1 MARII
6 AKTKL
11 DARSIDI
18 LNVIRNNASY
28 AYQKDVPNIE
38 KEQDIPKVGE
48 ILFGNPT
55 HSNEFI
61 NALINRIALVR
72 MQSATFNNP
81 YRHLKKGY
89 LEFGET
95 VEDIFV
101 GIIKAVKYDA
111 EKGAS
116 REFKRTLPNVQSAF
130 HVTNWKVMYP
140 ITIEKQTLRRAFT
153 SADGVTNLITS
164 IINQVYQSAEYDE
177 YLLFKY
183 LLIKA
188 ISHGKVYPQ
197 PIDTTDMDS
206 VAVAFRGKS
215 NLLPIDMTG
224 RFNETHVQNNTP
236 IYKQCIFMDA
246 DFNAKFDVKVLA
258 SAFNMDKATFI
269 GKLHLIDDFASFDN
283 ERFEAIREESTG
295 LEEVT
300 ADELALM
307 KNVKG
312 VLVDEEW
319 FQVYDNLFEFDETPV
334 GSGLYW
340 NYWLHVWK
348 TVSYSPFAN
357 AIVFVDKGATIA
369 NPTTITVEI
378 TGKDISEVGTIFTLN
393 VKDNTATLA
402 PNSLNFV
409 QTEALTTEG
418 IAVQK
423 YGAVVI
429 PSTKSASEIRLV
441 ADLDGTTYTGAT
453 TITADSAVGATV
465 ELNTGDTGE
474 TGDTGDT
481 GDTGNTRKLNKR

>member
-1 MARII
+1 MPRII

-28 AYQKDVPNIE
+28 AYQKDVPAITQDE
-38 KEQDIPKVGE
+38 DIPKVGG

-55 HSNEFI
+55 HANEFI
-61 NALINRIALVR
+61 NALVNRIALVR
-72 MQSATFNNP
+72 VQSATFNNP
-81 YRHLKKGY
+81 YKHLKKGY

-111 EKGAS
+111 EKAPS
-116 REFKRTLPNVQSAF
+116 REFKRTLPNVQSVF
-130 HVTNWKVMYP
+130 HLTNWRVMYP
-140 ITIEKQTLRRAFT
+140 ITIEKQALRRAFT
-153 SADGVTNLITS
+153 SADGVTNLIST
-164 IINQVYQSAEYDE
+164 IINQVYTAAEYDE

-188 ISHGKVYPQ
+188 ISHGKVFPQ
-197 PIDTTDMDS
+197 SIDTSNMNS

-224 RFNETHVQNNTP
+224 RFNESHVQNNTA
-236 IYKQCIFMDA
+236 IDNQCIFMDA
-246 DFNAKFDVKVLA
+246 DFNAKFDVEVLA
-258 SAFNMDKATFI
+258 SAFNMNKAEFI
-269 GKLHLIDDFASFDN
+269 GKLHLIDDFSSFDN

-300 ADELALM
+300 AEELTLM

-312 VLVDEEW
+312 VLLDEEW
-319 FQVYDNLFEFDETPV
+319 FQVYDNLFEFNETPV

-340 NYWLHVWK
+340 NYWLHCWK

-357 AIVFVDKGATIA
+357 AIAFVDSGATIA
-369 NPTTITVEI
+369 KPSKITVEI

-393 VKDNTATLA
+393 VQDDTATLA
-402 PNSLNFV
+402 PNTLNFV
-409 QTEALTTEG
+409 QSEALTTEG

-423 YGAVVI
+423 YGAVII
-429 PSTKSASEIRLV
+429 PSTKTASEITLV
-441 ADLDGTTYTGAT
+441 ADLDGTAYTGAT
-453 TITADSAVGATV
+453 TITGASV
-465 ELNTGDTGE
+465 VGDTVV
-474 TGDTGDT
+474 
-481 GDTGNTRKLNKR
+481 LNKG

>member
-6 AKTKL
+6 AKSKL

-28 AYQKDVPNIE
+28 AYQKDIPIIE

-48 ILFGNPT
+48 ILYGNPT

-81 YRHLKKGY
+81 YKHLKKGF

-95 VEDIFV
+95 VENIFV
-101 GIIKAVKYDA
+101 GIIRAVKYDP

-116 REFKRTLPNVQSAF
+116 REFKRTLPNVQSVF
-130 HVTNWKVMYP
+130 HITNWKVMYP
-140 ITIEKQTLRRAFT
+140 ITIEKQTLKRAFT

-164 IINQVYQSAEYDE
+164 IIEQVYQSAEYDE

-197 PIDTTDMDS
+197 PIDTTDMNS

-215 NLLPIDMTG
+215 NLLSIDMTG

-236 IYKQCIFMDA
+236 IDKQCIFMDA
-246 DFNAKFDVKVLA
+246 DFNAKFDVEVLA
-258 SAFNMDKATFI
+258 SAFNMNKADFI
-269 GKLHLIDDFASFDN
+269 GKLHLIDDFTTFDN
-283 ERFEAIREESTG
+283 ERFEAIRKESTG

-300 ADELALM
+300 TDELALM

-312 VLVDEEW
+312 VLLDEEW
-319 FQVYDNLFEFDETPV
+319 FQVYDNLFEFDETCV

-348 TVSYSPFAN
+348 TISYSPFAN
-357 AIVFVDKGATIA
+357 AIVFVDNGATIDK
-369 NPTTITVEI
+369 PKTITVEI
-378 TGKDISEVGTIFTLN
+378 TGKDKSEVGTIFTLN
-393 VKDNTATLA
+393 VKGNTATLA
-402 PNSLNFV
+402 PNSVNFV
-409 QTEALTTEG
+409 QTEDLIKDG

-423 YGAVVI
+423 YGAIVI
-429 PSTKSASEIRLV
+429 PSTKSATPITIEV
-441 ADLDGTTYTGAT
+441 GLDGTTYKGT
-453 TITADSAVGATV
+453 TSITSASAVGDTV
-465 ELNTGDTGE
+465 I
-474 TGDTGDT
+474 
-481 GDTGNTRKLNKR
+481 LNKG

>member
-1 MARII
+1 MPRII

-28 AYQKDVPNIE
+28 AYQKDVPEIT

-55 HSNEFI
+55 HANEFI
-61 NALINRIALVR
+61 NALVNRIALVR
-72 MQSATFNNP
+72 VQSATFNNP
-81 YRHLKKGY
+81 YKHLKKGY
-89 LEFGET
+89 LEFGES

-101 GIIKAVKYDA
+101 GIVKAVKYDA
-111 EKGAS
+111 EKAPS
-116 REFKRTLPNVQSAF
+116 REFKRTLPNIQSVF
-130 HVTNWKVMYP
+130 HLTNWRVMYP
-140 ITIEKQTLRRAFT
+140 ITIEKQALRRAFT
-153 SADGVTNLITS
+153 SVDGVTNIIST
-164 IINQVYQSAEYDE
+164 IINQVYTSAEYDE

-197 PIDTTDMDS
+197 SIDTADINS

-215 NLLPIDMTG
+215 NLLSIDMTG
-224 RFNETHVQNNTP
+224 RFNESHVQNNTA
-236 IYKQCIFMDA
+236 IDNQCIFMDA
-246 DFNAKFDVKVLA
+246 DFNAKFDVEVLA
-258 SAFNMDKATFI
+258 SAFNMNKAEFI
-269 GKLHLIDDFASFDN
+269 GKLHLIDDFSSFDN

-300 ADELALM
+300 PEELALM

-312 VLVDEEW
+312 VLLDEEW
-319 FQVYDNLFEFDETPV
+319 FQVYDNLFEFNETPV

-340 NYWLHVWK
+340 NYWLHCWK

-357 AIVFVDKGATIA
+357 AIVFVDSGATIA
-369 NPTTITVEI
+369 KPSSITVEI
-378 TGKDISEVGTIFTLN
+378 TGKDVSEVGTIFTLN
-393 VKDNTATLA
+393 VQDNTATLA
-402 PNSLNFV
+402 PNSVNFV

-423 YGAVVI
+423 YGAIVI
-429 PSTKSASEIRLV
+429 PSTKSTSEITLV
-441 ADLDGTTYTGAT
+441 ADLEGTTYTGAT
-453 TITADSAVGATV
+453 PITGASAVGDTV
-465 ELNTGDTGE
+465 V
-474 TGDTGDT
+474 
-481 GDTGNTRKLNKR
+481 LNKG

>member
-1 MARII
+1 MSRII

-28 AYQKDVPNIE
+28 AYQKDVPKID
-38 KEQDIPKVGE
+38 KEEDIPKVGE

-61 NALINRIALVR
+61 NALVNRIALVR

-81 YRHLKKGY
+81 YKHLKKGY

-116 REFKRTLPNVQSAF
+116 REFKRTLPNVQSVF
-130 HVTNWKVMYP
+130 HLTNWRVMYP
-140 ITIEKQTLRRAFT
+140 ITIEKQALRRAFT

-164 IINQVYQSAEYDE
+164 IIDQVYQSAEYDE

-183 LLIKA
+183 LIIKA
-188 ISHGKVYPQ
+188 ISHGKVYLQ
-197 PIDTTDMDS
+197 TIDTTNMNN
-206 VAVAFRGKS
+206 VAVAFRAKS

-224 RFNETHVQNNTP
+224 RFNESHVQNNTP
-236 IYKQCIFMDA
+236 IDKQCIFMDA
-246 DFNAKFDVKVLA
+246 DFNAKFDVEVLA
-258 SAFNMDKATFI
+258 SAFNMNKADFI
-269 GKLHLIDDFASFDN
+269 GKLHLIDDFSSFDN
-283 ERFEAIREESTG
+283 ERFDAIREESTG

-307 KNVKG
+307 RDVKG
-312 VLVDEEW
+312 VLLDEDW
-319 FQVYDNLFEFDETPV
+319 FQVYDNLFEFDETRV

-340 NYWLHVWK
+340 NYWLHCWK
-348 TVSYSPFAN
+348 TISYSPFAN
-357 AIVFVDKGATIA
+357 AIAFVSTAIINLPDSI
-369 NPTTITVEI
+369 NVEI
-378 TGKDISEVGTIFTLN
+378 TGKDISEAGTIFTLN
-393 VKDNTATLA
+393 VQGTTDTLK
-402 PNSLNFV
+402 PNSVNFV
-409 QTEALTTEG
+409 QTDALTTDG

-423 YGAVVI
+423 YGAIVI
-429 PSTKSASEIRLV
+429 PSSKSASEITLV

-453 TITADSAVGATV
+453 QITAANVV
-465 ELNTGDTGE
+465 GDTVV
-474 TGDTGDT
+474 
-481 GDTGNTRKLNKR
+481 LNKG

>member
-1 MARII
+1 MARLI

-28 AYQKDVPNIE
+28 AYQKDIPKIE

-48 ILFGNPT
+48 ILYGNPT

-81 YRHLKKGY
+81 YKHLKKGY

-101 GIIKAVKYDA
+101 GIIQAVKYDP

-116 REFKRTLPNVQSAF
+116 REFKRTLPNVQSVF
-130 HVTNWKVMYP
+130 HMTNWKVMYP
-140 ITIEKQTLRRAFT
+140 ITIEKQALKRAFT

-164 IINQVYQSAEYDE
+164 IIDQVYQSAEYDE

-197 PIDTTDMDS
+197 RINTTDMNS

-224 RFNETHVQNNTP
+224 RFNEAHVQNNTP
-236 IYKQCIFMDA
+236 VDKQCIFMDA
-246 DFNAKFDVKVLA
+246 DFNAKFDVEVLA
-258 SAFNMDKATFI
+258 SAFNMNKADFI
-269 GKLHLIDDFASFDN
+269 GKLHLIDDFSSFDN
-283 ERFEAIREESTG
+283 ERFEAIRKESTG

-300 ADELALM
+300 TEELNLM
-307 KNVKG
+307 NNVKG
-312 VLVDEEW
+312 VLLDEEW
-319 FQVYDNLFEFDETPV
+319 FQVYDNLFEFDETRV

-348 TVSYSPFAN
+348 TISYSPFAN
-357 AIVFVDKGATIA
+357 AIVFVDGEDTIEKPA
-369 NPTTITVEI
+369 SITVKI
-378 TGKDISEVGTIFTLN
+378 TGKDTSEVGTIFTLN
-393 VKDNTATLA
+393 VVSDTATLG
-402 PNSLNFV
+402 PNSVNFV
-409 QTEALTTEG
+409 QTEPLTTAG
-418 IAVQK
+418 IAVHK
-423 YGAVVI
+423 YGAIVI
-429 PSTKSASEIRLV
+429 PSTKSETDITLV
-441 ADLDGTTYTGAT
+441 ADLDGTTYTGKTAITDAT
-453 TITADSAVGATV
+453 PVGATV
-465 ELNTGDTGE
+465 VLDKG
-474 TGDTGDT
+474 
-481 GDTGNTRKLNKR
+481 

>member
-6 AKTKL
+6 NKTKL

-28 AYQKDVPNIE
+28 AYQKDVPKID

-55 HSNEFI
+55 HANEFI
-61 NALINRIALVR
+61 NALVNRIALVR
-72 MQSATFNNP
+72 VQSATFNNP
-81 YRHLKKGY
+81 YKHLKKGF
-89 LEFGET
+89 LEFGES

-101 GIIKAVKYDA
+101 GIINAVKYDA
-111 EKGAS
+111 EKGVS
-116 REFKRTLPNVQSAF
+116 REFKRTLPNVQSVF
-130 HVTNWKVMYP
+130 HMTNWRVMYP
-140 ITIEKQTLRRAFT
+140 ITIEKQTLKRAFT
-153 SADGVTNLITS
+153 SAEGVTNLITS
-164 IINQVYQSAEYDE
+164 IIDQVYQSAEYDE

-197 PIDTTDMDS
+197 PIDTTDMNS

-224 RFNETHVQNNTP
+224 RFNESHVQNNTP
-236 IYKQCIFMDA
+236 IDRQCIFMDA
-246 DFNAKFDVKVLA
+246 DFNAKFDVEVLA
-258 SAFNMDKATFI
+258 GAFNMNKADFI
-269 GKLHLIDDFASFDN
+269 GRLHLIDDFSSFDN

-300 ADELALM
+300 AEELALM
-307 KNVKG
+307 KDVKA

-319 FQVYDNLFEFDETPV
+319 FQVYDNLLEFDETHV

-348 TVSYSPFAN
+348 TISYSPFAN
-357 AIVFVDKGATIA
+357 AIVFVGSGADISK
-369 NPTTITVEI
+369 PETITVKI
-378 TGKDISEVGTIFTLN
+378 TGKDTSAVGTIFTLD
-393 VKDNTATLA
+393 VEDATATLA
-402 PNSLNFV
+402 PNSVNFV
-409 QTEALTTEG
+409 QTEALTTDG

-423 YGAVVI
+423 YGAIVI
-429 PSTKSASEIRLV
+429 PSTKSASKITVV
-441 ADLDGTTYTGAT
+441 ADLDGTTYTAAES
-453 TITADSAVGATV
+453 ITSASAVGDRVT
-465 ELNTGDTGE
+465 
-474 TGDTGDT
+474 
-481 GDTGNTRKLNKR
+481 LNKG

>member
-6 AKTKL
+6 AKSKL

-28 AYQKDVPNIE
+28 AYQKDVPKIE

-81 YRHLKKGY
+81 YKHLKKGY

-101 GIIKAVKYDA
+101 GIINAVKYDA

-116 REFKRTLPNVQSAF
+116 REFKRTLPNVQSVF
-130 HVTNWKVMYP
+130 HLTNWRVMYP
-140 ITIEKQTLRRAFT
+140 ITIEKQALKRAFT

-164 IINQVYQSAEYDE
+164 IIDQVYQSAEYDE

-197 PIDTTDMDS
+197 SIDTTDMDS

-224 RFNETHVQNNTP
+224 RFNEAHVQNNTP
-236 IYKQCIFMDA
+236 IDKQCIFMDA

-258 SAFNMDKATFI
+258 SAFNMDKATFM

-300 ADELALM
+300 ADELKLM

-319 FQVYDNLFEFDETPV
+319 FQVYDNLFEFDETRV

-348 TVSYSPFAN
+348 TISYSPFAN
-357 AIVFVDKGATIA
+357 AIVFVDSLTIDK
-369 NPTTITVEI
+369 PEKITVDI
-378 TGKDISEVGTIFTLN
+378 TGKDVSEVGTIFTLS
-393 VKDNTATLA
+393 VKDDTTSLE
-402 PNSLNFV
+402 PNSVNFV
-409 QTEALTTEG
+409 QTETLTTQG

-423 YGAVVI
+423 YGAIVI
-429 PSTKSASEIRLV
+429 PSTLSETTINLV
-441 ADLDGTTYTGAT
+441 ADLDGTTYTAAT
-453 TITADSAVGATV
+453 AITAASAVGDTV
-465 ELNTGDTGE
+465 ELNKG
-474 TGDTGDT
+474 
-481 GDTGNTRKLNKR
+481 

>member
-28 AYQKDVPNIE
+28 AYQKDVPVIT

-61 NALINRIALVR
+61 NALVNRIALVR
-72 MQSATFNNP
+72 IQSATFNNP
-81 YRHLKKGY
+81 YKHLKKGY

-101 GIIKAVKYDA
+101 GIIKAVKYDP
-111 EKGAS
+111 EKGSS
-116 REFKRTLPNVQSAF
+116 REFKRTLPNVQSVF
-130 HVTNWKVMYP
+130 HATNWRVMYP
-140 ITIEKQTLRRAFT
+140 ITIEKQALKRAFT

-164 IINQVYQSAEYDE
+164 IIDQVYQSAEYDE

-197 PIDTTDMDS
+197 SININDMDS

-236 IYKQCIFMDA
+236 IDKQCIFMDA

-258 SAFNMDKATFI
+258 SAFNMDKATFM

-300 ADELALM
+300 ADELNLM
-307 KNVKG
+307 KSVKG

-319 FQVYDNLFEFDETPV
+319 FQVYDNLFEFDETRV

-348 TVSYSPFAN
+348 TISYSPFAN
-357 AIVFVDKGATIA
+357 AIVFVDSNTISPPA
-369 NPTTITVEI
+369 KITVKI
-378 TGKDISEVGTIFTLN
+378 TGKDVSEVGTIFTLN
-393 VKDNTATLA
+393 VQNDTATLA
-402 PNSLNFV
+402 PNSVNFV
-409 QTEALTTEG
+409 QTEALTKAG
-418 IAVQK
+418 IAVHK
-423 YGAVVI
+423 YGAIII
-429 PSTKSASEIRLV
+429 PSTNSIGEITLV
-441 ADLDGTTYTGAT
+441 ADLDGKTYTGT
-453 TITADSAVGATV
+453 TAITANV
-465 ELNTGDTGE
+465 GDTVDLDSVS
-474 TGDTGDT
+474 GDTSEV
-481 GDTGNTRKLNKR
+481 NKR

>member
-1 MARII
+1 MPRII

-28 AYQKDVPNIE
+28 AYQKDVPEIT

-55 HSNEFI
+55 HVNEFI
-61 NALINRIALVR
+61 NALVNRIALVR
-72 MQSATFNNP
+72 VQSATFNNP
-81 YRHLKKGY
+81 YKHLKKGY

-111 EKGAS
+111 EKAPS
-116 REFKRTLPNVQSAF
+116 REFKRTLPNVQSVF
-130 HVTNWKVMYP
+130 HLTNWRVMYP
-140 ITIEKQTLRRAFT
+140 ITIEKQALRRAFT
-153 SADGVTNLITS
+153 SADGVTNLIST
-164 IINQVYQSAEYDE
+164 IINQVYTSAEYDE

-197 PIDTTDMDS
+197 PIDTTNMSS

-224 RFNETHVQNNTP
+224 RFNESHVQNNTA
-236 IYKQCIFMDA
+236 IDNQCIFMDA
-246 DFNAKFDVKVLA
+246 DFNAKFDVEVLA
-258 SAFNMDKATFI
+258 SAFNMNKAEFI
-269 GKLHLIDDFASFDN
+269 GKLHLIDDFSSFDN
-283 ERFEAIREESTG
+283 ERFEAIRAESTG

-307 KNVKG
+307 KDVKG
-312 VLVDEEW
+312 VLLDEEW
-319 FQVYDNLFEFDETPV
+319 FQVYDNLFEFNETPV

-340 NYWLHVWK
+340 NYWLHCWK

-357 AIVFVDKGATIA
+357 AIAFVDSGATIA
-369 NPTTITVEI
+369 KPSTITVEI
-378 TGKDISEVGTIFTLN
+378 TGKDTSEVGTIFTLN
-393 VKDNTATLA
+393 VQSDTATLA
-402 PNSLNFV
+402 PNTLNFV
-409 QTEALTTEG
+409 QTEALTTAG

-423 YGAVVI
+423 YGAVII
-429 PSTKSASEIRLV
+429 PSTKSASEITLV

-453 TITADSAVGATV
+453 TITGASAVGDTV
-465 ELNTGDTGE
+465 V
-474 TGDTGDT
+474 
-481 GDTGNTRKLNKR
+481 LNKG

>member
-28 AYQKDVPNIE
+28 AYQKDIPKIE

-48 ILFGNPT
+48 ILYGNPA

-81 YRHLKKGY
+81 YKHLKKGY

-95 VEDIFV
+95 VEDIFI
-101 GIIKAVKYDA
+101 GIIKAVKYDP

-116 REFKRTLPNVQSAF
+116 REFKRTLPNVQSVF
-130 HVTNWKVMYP
+130 HMTNWKVMYP
-140 ITIEKQTLRRAFT
+140 ITIEKQALKRAFT

-197 PIDTTDMDS
+197 PIDTTNMNS

-236 IYKQCIFMDA
+236 IDKQCIFMDA
-246 DFNAKFDVKVLA
+246 DFNAKFDVEVLA
-258 SAFNMDKATFI
+258 SAFNMNKADFI
-269 GKLHLIDDFASFDN
+269 GKLHLIDDFSSFDN
-283 ERFEAIREESTG
+283 ERFEAIRKESTG

-300 ADELALM
+300 PEELALM
-307 KNVKG
+307 TDVKG
-312 VLVDEEW
+312 VLLDEDW
-319 FQVYDNLFEFDETPV
+319 FQVYDNLFEFDETHV

-348 TVSYSPFAN
+348 TISYSPFAN
-357 AIVFVDKGATIA
+357 AIVFVDKEAAIA
-369 NPTTITVEI
+369 KPELISVEI
-378 TGKDISEVGTIFTLN
+378 KGKDASEVGTIFTLN
-393 VKDNTATLA
+393 VDETATLA
-402 PNSLNFV
+402 PNSVNFV
-409 QTEALTTEG
+409 QSAALATAG

-423 YGAVVI
+423 YGSIVI
-429 PSTKSASEIRLV
+429 PSTKSTEEITLV
-441 ADLDGTTYTGAT
+441 ADLDGTTYTAST
-453 TITADSAVGATV
+453 TITSASTVGEKV
-465 ELNTGDTGE
+465 V
-474 TGDTGDT
+474 
-481 GDTGNTRKLNKR
+481 LNKG

>member
-28 AYQKDVPNIE
+28 AYQKDIPKIE

-81 YRHLKKGY
+81 YKHLKKGY

-101 GIIKAVKYDA
+101 GIINAVKYDA

-116 REFKRTLPNVQSAF
+116 REFKRTLPNVQSVF
-130 HVTNWKVMYP
+130 HVTNWRVMYP
-140 ITIEKQTLRRAFT
+140 ITIEKQSLKRAFT

-164 IINQVYQSAEYDE
+164 IIDQVYQSAEYDE

-188 ISHGKVYPQ
+188 ISHGIVYPQ
-197 PIDTTDMDS
+197 AIDTNDMDS
-206 VAVAFRGKS
+206 VAVAFRSKS

-224 RFNETHVQNNTP
+224 RFNSAHVQNNTP
-236 IYKQCIFMDA
+236 IDKQCIFMDA

-300 ADELALM
+300 AEELELM

-319 FQVYDNLFEFDETPV
+319 FQVYDNLFEFDETRV

-340 NYWLHVWK
+340 NYWLHCWK
-348 TVSYSPFAN
+348 TISYSPFAN
-357 AIVFVDKGATIA
+357 AIVFVDSTIEM
-369 NPTTITVEI
+369 PETITVEI
-378 TGKDISEVGTIFTLN
+378 TGKDKSEVGTIFTLD
-393 VKDNTATLA
+393 VQDNTKTLV
-402 PNSLNFV
+402 PNSVNFV
-409 QTEALTTEG
+409 QTAELTKAG

-423 YGAVVI
+423 YGAIVI
-429 PSTKSASEIRLV
+429 PSTKSASEITLV
-441 ADLDGTTYTGAT
+441 ADLNGTTYKGQETITGAS
-453 TITADSAVGATV
+453 DVGATV
-465 ELNTGDTGE
+465 V
-474 TGDTGDT
+474 
-481 GDTGNTRKLNKR
+481 LNKGR

>member
-1 MARII
+1 MSRMI

-28 AYQKDVPNIE
+28 AYQKDIPNIE
-38 KEQDIPKVGE
+38 KEEDIPKVGE

-72 MQSATFNNP
+72 VQSATFNNP
-81 YRHLKKGY
+81 YKHLKKGY

-101 GIIKAVKYDA
+101 SIIKAVKYDP

-116 REFKRTLPNVQSAF
+116 REFKRTLPNVQSVF
-130 HVTNWKVMYP
+130 HLTNWRVMYP
-140 ITIEKQTLRRAFT
+140 ITIEKQALRRAFT

-164 IINQVYQSAEYDE
+164 IIEQVYQAAEYDE

-188 ISHGKVYPQ
+188 ISHGKVYTQ
-197 PIDTTDMDS
+197 PVDTTNMDN

-215 NLLPIDMTG
+215 NLLPLDMTG

-236 IYKQCIFMDA
+236 INKQCIFMDA
-246 DFNAKFDVKVLA
+246 DFNAKFDVEVLA
-258 SAFNMDKATFI
+258 SAFNMNKADFI
-269 GKLHLIDDFASFDN
+269 GKLHLIDDFSSFDN
-283 ERFEAIREESTG
+283 ERFEAIREESSG
-295 LEEVT
+295 LEKVT
-300 ADELALM
+300 EDELAKM

-312 VLVDEEW
+312 VLLDEEW
-319 FQVYDNLFEFDETPV
+319 FQVYDNLLEFDETRV

-340 NYWLHVWK
+340 NYWLHCWK
-348 TVSYSPFAN
+348 TISYSPFAN
-357 AIVFVDKGATIA
+357 AIAFVDSSAEIA
-369 NPTTITVEI
+369 KPDEITVEI
-378 TGKDISEVGTIFTLN
+378 TGKDKCEVGTIFTLN
-393 VKDNTATLA
+393 VDNNTATLA
-402 PNSLNFV
+402 PNTLNFV
-409 QTEALTTEG
+409 QTKELTTAG

-423 YGAVVI
+423 YGAIVI
-429 PSTKSASEIRLV
+429 PSTQSETPIKIV
-441 ADLDGTTYTGAT
+441 ADLDGTSYTG
-453 TITADSAVGATV
+453 ITNITGASSV
-465 ELNTGDTGE
+465 GDTVV
-474 TGDTGDT
+474 
-481 GDTGNTRKLNKR
+481 LNKG

>member
-28 AYQKDVPNIE
+28 AYQKDVPKID

-48 ILFGNPT
+48 ILYGNPT
-55 HSNEFI
+55 HANEFI

-81 YRHLKKGY
+81 YKHLKKGY

-116 REFKRTLPNVQSAF
+116 REFKRTLPNVQSVF
-130 HVTNWKVMYP
+130 HVTNWRVMYP

-164 IINQVYQSAEYDE
+164 IIDQVYQSAEYDE

-197 PIDTTDMDS
+197 QIDTTDMDS

-224 RFNETHVQNNTP
+224 RFNESHVQNNTP
-236 IYKQCIFMDA
+236 IDKQCIFMDA

-269 GKLHLIDDFASFDN
+269 GKLHLIDDFATFDN

-300 ADELALM
+300 AEELALM

-319 FQVYDNLFEFDETPV
+319 FQVYDNLFEFDETRV

-348 TVSYSPFAN
+348 TISYSPFAN
-357 AIVFVDKGATIA
+357 AIVFVDSDTAIDK
-369 NPTTITVEI
+369 PSSITVKI
-378 TGKDISEVGTIFTLN
+378 TGKDTSEVGTIFTLD
-393 VKDNTATLA
+393 VDGDKTTLA
-402 PNSLNFV
+402 PNSVNFV
-409 QTEALTTEG
+409 QTEALTTSG

-423 YGAVVI
+423 YGAIVI
-429 PSTKSASEIRLV
+429 PSTKSTENIILV
-441 ADLDGTTYTGAT
+441 ADLEGTTYTGVT
-453 TITADSAVGATV
+453 PITGDSAVGDTV
-465 ELNTGDTGE
+465 VLNNESNAAGDTV
-474 TGDTGDT
+474 TF
-481 GDTGNTRKLNKR
+481 K

>member
-18 LNVIRNNASY
+18 INVIRNNASY
-28 AYQKDVPNIE
+28 AYQKDIPKIE
-38 KEQDIPKVGE
+38 TEQDIPKVGE
-48 ILFGNPT
+48 ILYGNPT

-81 YRHLKKGY
+81 YKHLKKGY
-89 LEFGET
+89 LEFGES

-101 GIIKAVKYDA
+101 GIIRAVKYDP

-116 REFKRTLPNVQSAF
+116 REFKRTLPNVQSVF
-130 HVTNWKVMYP
+130 HTTNWKVMYP
-140 ITIEKQTLRRAFT
+140 ITIEKQALKRAFT

-164 IINQVYQSAEYDE
+164 IIDQVYQSAEYDE

-197 PIDTTDMDS
+197 AIDTTNMNS

-236 IYKQCIFMDA
+236 IDKQCIFMDA
-246 DFNAKFDVKVLA
+246 DFNAKFDVEVLA
-258 SAFNMDKATFI
+258 SAFNMNKADFI
-269 GKLHLIDDFASFDN
+269 GKLHLIDDFSSFDN
-283 ERFEAIREESTG
+283 ERFEAIRQESTG

-300 ADELALM
+300 TAELELM

-312 VLVDEEW
+312 VLLDEDW
-319 FQVYDNLFEFDETPV
+319 FQVYDNLFEFDETRV

-348 TVSYSPFAN
+348 TISYSPFAN

-369 NPTTITVEI
+369 KPDSITVEI
-378 TGKDISEVGTIFTLN
+378 TGKDTSEVGTIFTLN
-393 VKDNTATLA
+393 VKNDLPTLE
-402 PNSLNFV
+402 PHSVNFV
-409 QTEALTTEG
+409 QTDALTKDG

-423 YGAVVI
+423 YGAIVI
-429 PSTKSASEIRLV
+429 PSTKSQTPITLE
-441 ADLDGTTYTGAT
+441 ADLDGTTYTSGEAN
-453 TITADSAVGATV
+453 ITATNNNVGETV
-465 ELNTGDTGE
+465 ELSQLN
-474 TGDTGDT
+474 
-481 GDTGNTRKLNKR
+481 RK

>member
-6 AKTKL
+6 NKTKL

-28 AYQKDVPNIE
+28 AYQKDVPKID
-38 KEQDIPKVGE
+38 KEQDIPKVGQ

-55 HSNEFI
+55 HANEFI
-61 NALINRIALVR
+61 NALVNRIALVR
-72 MQSATFNNP
+72 VQSATFNNP
-81 YRHLKKGY
+81 YKHLKKGF
-89 LEFGET
+89 LEFGES

-101 GIIKAVKYDA
+101 GIINAVKYDA
-111 EKGAS
+111 EKGVS
-116 REFKRTLPNVQSAF
+116 REFKRTLPNVQSVF
-130 HVTNWKVMYP
+130 HVTNWRVMYP
-140 ITIEKQTLRRAFT
+140 ITIEKQTLKRAFT

-164 IINQVYQSAEYDE
+164 IIDQVYQSAEYDE

-197 PIDTTDMDS
+197 PIDTTNMNS

-224 RFNETHVQNNTP
+224 RFNESHVQNNTP
-236 IYKQCIFMDA
+236 IDRQCIFMDA
-246 DFNAKFDVKVLA
+246 DFNAKFDVEVLA
-258 SAFNMDKATFI
+258 GAFNMNKADFI
-269 GKLHLIDDFASFDN
+269 GRLHLIDDFSSFDN

-300 ADELALM
+300 ADELSLM
-307 KNVKG
+307 KDVKA

-319 FQVYDNLFEFDETPV
+319 FQVYDNLLEFDETHV

-348 TVSYSPFAN
+348 TISYSPFAN
-357 AIVFVDKGATIA
+357 AIVFVDSGAKIA
-369 NPTTITVEI
+369 KPETITVKI
-378 TGKDISEVGTIFTLN
+378 TGKDTSEVGTIFTLN
-393 VKDNTATLA
+393 VKDDTATLA
-402 PNSLNFV
+402 PNSVNFV
-409 QTEALTTEG
+409 QTKALTTDG

-423 YGAVVI
+423 YGAIVI
-429 PSTKSASEIRLV
+429 PSTKSTSEITLV
-441 ADLDGTTYTGAT
+441 ADLDGTTYTGGA
-453 TITADSAVGATV
+453 TITSDSVV
-465 ELNTGDTGE
+465 GDTV
-474 TGDTGDT
+474 T
-481 GDTGNTRKLNKR
+481 LNKG

>member
-28 AYQKDVPNIE
+28 AYQKDIPIIE
-38 KEQDIPKVGE
+38 EEQDIPKVGE
-48 ILFGNPT
+48 ILYGNPT

-81 YRHLKKGY
+81 YKHLKKGY

-95 VEDIFV
+95 VENIFV
-101 GIIKAVKYDA
+101 GIIRAVKYDP

-116 REFKRTLPNVQSAF
+116 REFKRTLPNVQSVF
-130 HVTNWKVMYP
+130 HITNWKVMYP
-140 ITIEKQTLRRAFT
+140 ITIEKQTLKRAFT

-164 IINQVYQSAEYDE
+164 IIEQVYQSAEYDE

-197 PIDTTDMDS
+197 PIDTTDMNS

-236 IYKQCIFMDA
+236 IDKQCIFMDA
-246 DFNAKFDVKVLA
+246 DFNAKFDVEVLA
-258 SAFNMDKATFI
+258 SAFNMNKADFI
-269 GKLHLIDDFASFDN
+269 GKLHLIDDFTTFDN
-283 ERFEAIREESTG
+283 ERFEAIRKESTG

-300 ADELALM
+300 PDELALM
-307 KNVKG
+307 ENVKG
-312 VLVDEEW
+312 VLLDEEW
-319 FQVYDNLFEFDETPV
+319 FQVYDNLFEFDETRV

-348 TVSYSPFAN
+348 TISYSPFAN
-357 AIVFVDKGATIA
+357 AIVFVDNGSTI
-369 NPTTITVEI
+369 NKPETITVEI

-393 VKDNTATLA
+393 VKGDEATLA
-402 PNSLNFV
+402 PNSVNFV
-409 QTEALTTEG
+409 QTEALTKEG

-423 YGAVVI
+423 YGAIVI
-429 PSTKSASEIRLV
+429 PSIKSETPITIEAG
-441 ADLDGTTYTGAT
+441 LDGTTYTASTEITGA
-453 TITADSAVGATV
+453 SGV
-465 ELNTGDTGE
+465 GDTV
-474 TGDTGDT
+474 T
-481 GDTGNTRKLNKR
+481 LNKG

>member
-28 AYQKDVPNIE
+28 AYQKDIPKIE
-38 KEQDIPKVGE
+38 QEEDIPKVGE

-61 NALINRIALVR
+61 NALVNRIALVR
-72 MQSATFNNP
+72 VQSATFNNP
-81 YRHLKKGY
+81 YKHLKKGY
-89 LEFGET
+89 LEFGES

-101 GIIKAVKYDA
+101 GIIKAVKYDP

-116 REFKRTLPNVQSAF
+116 REYKRTLPNVQSVF
-130 HVTNWKVMYP
+130 HLTNWRVMYP
-140 ITIEKQTLRRAFT
+140 ITIEKQALRRAFT

-188 ISHGKVYPQ
+188 ISHGKVYTQ
-197 PIDTTDMDS
+197 SIDTANMNS

-224 RFNETHVQNNTP
+224 RFNESHVQNNTALD
-236 IYKQCIFMDA
+236 KQCIFMDA
-246 DFNAKFDVKVLA
+246 DFNAKFDVEVLA
-258 SAFNMDKATFI
+258 SAFNMNKAEFI
-269 GKLHLIDDFASFDN
+269 GKLHLIDDFSSFDN
-283 ERFEAIREESTG
+283 ERFESIREESTG

-300 ADELALM
+300 AEELALM

-312 VLVDEEW
+312 VLLDEEW
-319 FQVYDNLFEFDETPV
+319 FQVYDNLFEFNETPV

-357 AIVFVDKGATIA
+357 AIAFVDSGAIIDK
-369 NPTTITVEI
+369 PKTITVEV

-393 VKDNTATLA
+393 VKNDTATLA
-402 PNSLNFV
+402 PNTLNFV
-409 QTEALTTEG
+409 QTEALTTAG
-418 IAVQK
+418 IAIQK
-423 YGAVVI
+423 YGAIVI
-429 PSTKSASEIRLV
+429 PSTQAATEITLV

-453 TITADSAVGATV
+453 TITSASAVGDTV
-465 ELNTGDTGE
+465 ELKKG
-474 TGDTGDT
+474 
-481 GDTGNTRKLNKR
+481 

>member
-1 MARII
+1 MARRI

-28 AYQKDVPNIE
+28 AYQKDVPKIE

-55 HSNEFI
+55 HANEFI

-72 MQSATFNNP
+72 VQSATFNNP
-81 YRHLKKGY
+81 YKHLKKGY
-89 LEFGET
+89 LEFGES

-101 GIIKAVKYDA
+101 GIIRAVKYDA
-111 EKGAS
+111 EKAS
-116 REFKRTLPNVQSAF
+116 GREFKRTLPNVQSVF
-130 HVTNWKVMYP
+130 HMTNWKVMYP
-140 ITIEKQTLRRAFT
+140 ITIEKQALRRAFT

-164 IINQVYQSAEYDE
+164 IIDQVYQSAEYDE

-188 ISHGKVYPQ
+188 ISHGKVYSQ
-197 PIDTTDMDS
+197 SIDTTDMNS

-236 IYKQCIFMDA
+236 IDRQCIFMDA
-246 DFNAKFDVKVLA
+246 DFNAKFDVEVLA
-258 SAFNMDKATFI
+258 SAFNMNKADFI
-269 GKLHLIDDFASFDN
+269 GRLHLIDDFSSFDN

-300 ADELALM
+300 EDELALM

-319 FQVYDNLFEFDETPV
+319 FQVYDNLFEFDETRV

-340 NYWLHVWK
+340 NYWLHCWK
-348 TVSYSPFAN
+348 TISYSPFAN
-357 AIVFVDKGATIA
+357 AIVFVDRDATISL
-369 NPTTITVEI
+369 PSTITVKI
-378 TGKDISEVGTIFTLN
+378 TGKDTSESATIFTLN
-393 VKDNTATLA
+393 VQDDTASLS
-402 PNSLNFV
+402 PNSVNFV
-409 QTEALTTEG
+409 QTKALTTEG

-423 YGAVVI
+423 YGAIVI
-429 PSTKSASEIRLV
+429 PSTKSTSEITLV
-441 ADLDGTTYTGAT
+441 ADLGGTTYTGNT
-453 TITADSAVGATV
+453 SITAASNVGDKVVLTSGA
-465 ELNTGDTGE
+465 EGSTG
-474 TGDTGDT
+474 
-481 GDTGNTRKLNKR
+481 KLNKG

>member
-1 MARII
+1 MAKRI

-28 AYQKDVPNIE
+28 AYQKDVPKIE

-81 YRHLKKGY
+81 YKHLKKGY

-101 GIIKAVKYDA
+101 GIINAVKYDA

-116 REFKRTLPNVQSAF
+116 REFKRTLPNVQSVF
-130 HVTNWKVMYP
+130 HMTNWRVMYP
-140 ITIEKQTLRRAFT
+140 ITIEKQALKRAFT

-164 IINQVYQSAEYDE
+164 IIDQVYQSAEYDE

-224 RFNETHVQNNTP
+224 RFNESHVQNNTP
-236 IYKQCIFMDA
+236 IDKQCIFMDA

-300 ADELALM
+300 TDELNLM

-319 FQVYDNLFEFDETPV
+319 FQIYDNLFEFDETRV

-348 TVSYSPFAN
+348 TISYSPFAN
-357 AIVFVDKGATIA
+357 AIVFVDSATIDKPA
-369 NPTTITVEI
+369 TITVEI
-378 TGKDISEVGTIFTLN
+378 TGKDVSEVGTIFTLN
-393 VKDNTATLA
+393 VKDNESTLA
-402 PNSLNFV
+402 PNSVNFV
-409 QTEALTTEG
+409 QTNALTTEG

-423 YGAVVI
+423 YGAIVI
-429 PSTKSASEIRLV
+429 PSTKSASKIILV
-441 ADLDGTTYTGAT
+441 ADLDGITYTAAT
-453 TITADSAVGATV
+453 EITADSAVGDTV
-465 ELNTGDTGE
+465 ALNKVSAVGDTVA
-474 TGDTGDT
+474 
-481 GDTGNTRKLNKR
+481 LNKG

>member
-28 AYQKDVPNIE
+28 AYQKDIPKID
-38 KEQDIPKVGE
+38 KEGDIPKVGE
-48 ILFGNPT
+48 ILFGNPI

-61 NALINRIALVR
+61 NALVNRIALVR
-72 MQSATFNNP
+72 IQSATFNNP
-81 YRHLKKGY
+81 YKHLKKGY
-89 LEFGET
+89 LEFGES

-101 GIIKAVKYDA
+101 GIIKAVKYDP

-116 REFKRTLPNVQSAF
+116 REFKRTMPNVQSVF
-130 HVTNWKVMYP
+130 HSTNWRVLYP
-140 ITIEKQTLRRAFT
+140 VTIEKQALRRAFT

-164 IINQVYQSAEYDE
+164 IINQVYQAAEYDE

-188 ISHGKVYPQ
+188 ISHGKVYTQ
-197 PIDTTDMDS
+197 QIDTSDMDS

-224 RFNETHVQNNTP
+224 RFNESHVQNNTD
-236 IYKQCIFMDA
+236 INKQCIFMDA

-269 GKLHLIDDFASFDN
+269 GKLHLIDDFGSFDN
-283 ERFEAIREESTG
+283 ERFDAIREESTG

-300 ADELALM
+300 TDELALM
-307 KNVKG
+307 RDVKG
-312 VLVDEEW
+312 VLLDEDW
-319 FQVYDNLFEFDETPV
+319 FQVYDNLFEFNETTV

-357 AIVFVDKGATIA
+357 AIVFVDSGAKIA
-369 NPTTITVEI
+369 KPESITVEI
-378 TGKDISEVGTIFTLN
+378 TGKDISEAGTIFTLN
-393 VKDNTATLA
+393 VKDDTATLS
-402 PNSLNFV
+402 PNTLNFV
-409 QTEALTTEG
+409 QSESLTKAG

-423 YGAVVI
+423 YGAIII
-429 PSTKSASEIRLV
+429 PSTQSTTEITIV

-453 TITADSAVGATV
+453 TITSDSAVGDTV
-465 ELNTGDTGE
+465 LLE
-474 TGDTGDT
+474 
-481 GDTGNTRKLNKR
+481 

>member
-1 MARII
+1 MARVI

-18 LNVIRNNASY
+18 LNVIRNNASF
-28 AYQKDVPNIE
+28 AYQKDIPKIE

-61 NALINRIALVR
+61 NALVNRIALVR
-72 MQSATFNNP
+72 IQSATFNNP
-81 YRHLKKGY
+81 YKHLKKGY

-101 GIIKAVKYDA
+101 GIINAVKYDP
-111 EKGAS
+111 EKGTS
-116 REFKRTLPNVQSAF
+116 REFKRTLPNVQSVF
-130 HVTNWKVMYP
+130 HMTNWRVMYP
-140 ITIEKQTLRRAFT
+140 ITIEKQALRRAFT

-164 IINQVYQSAEYDE
+164 IIEQVYQSAEYDE

-188 ISHGKVYPQ
+188 ISHGKVYTQ
-197 PIDTTDMDS
+197 SVDTTNMDN
-206 VAVAFRGKS
+206 VAIAFRGKS

-236 IYKQCIFMDA
+236 INKQCIFMDA
-246 DFNAKFDVKVLA
+246 DFNAKFDVEVLA
-258 SAFNMDKATFI
+258 SAFNMNKADFI
-269 GKLHLIDDFASFDN
+269 GKLHLIDDFSSFDN
-283 ERFEAIREESTG
+283 KRFEAIREESSG

-312 VLVDEEW
+312 VLLDEEW
-319 FQVYDNLFEFDETPV
+319 FQVYDNLFEFDETRV

-340 NYWLHVWK
+340 NYWLHCWK
-348 TVSYSPFAN
+348 TISYSPFAN
-357 AIVFVDKGATIA
+357 AIAFVDSGATIDK
-369 NPTTITVEI
+369 PSSITVAI
-378 TGKDISEVGTIFTLN
+378 NGKDVSEVGTIFTLN
-393 VKDNTATLA
+393 VQDDTATLA
-402 PNSLNFV
+402 PNSVIFV
-409 QTEALTTEG
+409 QSEDLTREG

-423 YGAVVI
+423 YGAIVI
-429 PSTKSASEIRLV
+429 PSTKSTSTITLV
-441 ADLDGTTYTGAT
+441 ADLEGTTYTGAT
-453 TITADSAVGATV
+453 TISADSAVGDTV
-465 ELNTGDTGE
+465 VLNKGDTVVLK
-474 TGDTGDT
+474 GDD
-481 GDTGNTRKLNKR
+481 NVPSTR

>member
-28 AYQKDVPNIE
+28 AYQKDIPKIE
-38 KEQDIPKVGE
+38 NEQDIPKVGE
-48 ILFGNPT
+48 ILYGNPA

-81 YRHLKKGY
+81 YKHLKKGY

-101 GIIKAVKYDA
+101 GIIRAVKYDP

-116 REFKRTLPNVQSAF
+116 REFKRTIPNVQSVF
-130 HVTNWKVMYP
+130 HMTNWKVMYP
-140 ITIEKQTLRRAFT
+140 ITIEKQTLKRAFT

-164 IINQVYQSAEYDE
+164 IIDQVYQSAEYDE

-197 PIDTTDMDS
+197 PIDTTNMNS

-224 RFNETHVQNNTP
+224 RFNEAHVQNNTP
-236 IYKQCIFMDA
+236 VDKQCIFMDA
-246 DFNAKFDVKVLA
+246 DFNAKFDVEVLA
-258 SAFNMDKATFI
+258 SAFNMNKADFI
-269 GKLHLIDDFASFDN
+269 GKLHLIDDFSSFDN
-283 ERFEAIREESTG
+283 ERFEAIRKESTG
-295 LEEVT
+295 LEKVT
-300 ADELALM
+300 TDELALM
-307 KNVKG
+307 RDVKG
-312 VLVDEEW
+312 VLLDEEW
-319 FQVYDNLFEFDETPV
+319 FQVYDNLFEFDETRV

-348 TVSYSPFAN
+348 TISYSPFAN
-357 AIVFVDKGATIA
+357 AIVFVDSGATTA
-369 NPTTITVEI
+369 KPPTITVKI
-378 TGKDISEVGTIFTLN
+378 TGKDISDVGTIFTLN
-393 VKDNTATLA
+393 VKDDTATLA
-402 PNSLNFV
+402 PNSVNFV

-423 YGAVVI
+423 YGAIVI
-429 PSTKSASEIRLV
+429 PSTKSDTDINLV
-441 ADLDGTTYTGAT
+441 ADLDGTTYTAT
-453 TITADSAVGATV
+453 TSITAASAVGDEV
-465 ELNTGDTGE
+465 VLNQG
-474 TGDTGDT
+474 
-481 GDTGNTRKLNKR
+481 

>member
-1 MARII
+1 MPRII

-28 AYQKDVPNIE
+28 AYQKDVPNIT
-38 KEQDIPKVGE
+38 KEEDIPKVGE

-55 HSNEFI
+55 HANEFI
-61 NALINRIALVR
+61 NALVNRIALVR
-72 MQSATFNNP
+72 VQSATFNNP
-81 YRHLKKGY
+81 YKHLKKGY

-111 EKGAS
+111 EKAPS
-116 REFKRTLPNVQSAF
+116 REFKRTLPNVQSVF
-130 HVTNWKVMYP
+130 HLTNWRVMYP
-140 ITIEKQTLRRAFT
+140 ITIEKQALKRAFT
-153 SADGVTNLITS
+153 STDGVTNLIST
-164 IINQVYQSAEYDE
+164 IINQVYTSAEYDE

-197 PIDTTDMDS
+197 PIDTANMNS

-224 RFNETHVQNNTP
+224 RFNENHVQNNTP
-236 IYKQCIFMDA
+236 INKQCIFMDA
-246 DFNAKFDVKVLA
+246 DFNAKFDVEVLA
-258 SAFNMDKATFI
+258 GAFNMNKADFI
-269 GKLHLIDDFASFDN
+269 GKLHLIDDFSSFDN

-312 VLVDEEW
+312 VLLDEEW
-319 FQVYDNLFEFDETPV
+319 FQVYDNLFEFDETRV

-340 NYWLHVWK
+340 NYWLHAWK
-348 TVSYSPFAN
+348 TISYSPFAN
-357 AIVFVDKGATIA
+357 AIVFVDSGATTDK
-369 NPTTITVEI
+369 PLTITVEI

-393 VKDNTATLA
+393 VQDNATTLA
-402 PNSLNFV
+402 PNSVNFV

-418 IAVQK
+418 ISVQK
-423 YGAVVI
+423 YGAIVI
-429 PSTKSASEIRLV
+429 PSTKSESEITLV

-453 TITADSAVGATV
+453 NITAASLV
-465 ELNTGDTGE
+465 GDTVV
-474 TGDTGDT
+474 
-481 GDTGNTRKLNKR
+481 LNKG

>member
-28 AYQKDVPNIE
+28 AYQKDVPEITQ
-38 KEQDIPKVGE
+38 EQDIPKVGE

-72 MQSATFNNP
+72 VQSATFNNP
-81 YRHLKKGY
+81 YKHLKKGY

-116 REFKRTLPNVQSAF
+116 REFKRTLPNVQSVF
-130 HVTNWKVMYP
+130 HLTNWRVMYP
-140 ITIEKQTLRRAFT
+140 ITIEKQALRRAFT
-153 SADGVTNLITS
+153 SADGVTNLIST
-164 IINQVYQSAEYDE
+164 IINQVYTAAEYDE

-197 PIDTTDMDS
+197 PIDSANMNS

-224 RFNETHVQNNTP
+224 RFNESHVQNNTA
-236 IYKQCIFMDA
+236 IDKQCIFMDA
-246 DFNAKFDVKVLA
+246 DFNAKFDVEVLA
-258 SAFNMDKATFI
+258 SAFNMNKAEFI
-269 GKLHLIDDFASFDN
+269 GKLHLIDDFSSFDN

-295 LEEVT
+295 LDEVT
-300 ADELALM
+300 AEELALM
-307 KNVKG
+307 KDVKG
-312 VLVDEEW
+312 VLLDEEW
-319 FQVYDNLFEFDETPV
+319 FQVYDNLFEFNETPV

-340 NYWLHVWK
+340 NYWLHCWK

-357 AIVFVDKGATIA
+357 AIVFVDSGAAIA
-369 NPTTITVEI
+369 KPSTITVEI
-378 TGKDISEVGTIFTLN
+378 TGKDTSEVGTIFTLN
-393 VKDNTATLA
+393 VQDDTATLA
-402 PNSLNFV
+402 PNTLNFV
-409 QTEALTTEG
+409 QTAALTTDG
-418 IAVQK
+418 IAIQK
-423 YGAVVI
+423 YGAVII
-429 PSTKSASEIRLV
+429 PSTKSASEITLV

-453 TITADSAVGATV
+453 NITGASV
-465 ELNTGDTGE
+465 VGDTIV
-474 TGDTGDT
+474 
-481 GDTGNTRKLNKR
+481 LNKG

>member
-28 AYQKDVPNIE
+28 AYQKDIPKIE

-72 MQSATFNNP
+72 MKSTTFNNP
-81 YRHLKKGY
+81 YKHLKKGY

-101 GIIKAVKYDA
+101 GIIKAVKYDP
-111 EKGAS
+111 EKGSS
-116 REFKRTLPNVQSAF
+116 REFKRTLPNVQSVF
-130 HVTNWKVMYP
+130 HITNWRVMYP
-140 ITIEKQTLRRAFT
+140 ITIEKQALKRAFT

-164 IINQVYQSAEYDE
+164 IIDQVYRSAEYDE

-188 ISHGKVYPQ
+188 ISHGKLYPQ
-197 PIDTTDMDS
+197 PIDATNMNN
-206 VAVAFRGKS
+206 VAVAFRGKT

-236 IYKQCIFMDA
+236 IDKQCIFMDA
-246 DFNAKFDVKVLA
+246 DFNAKFDVEVLA
-258 SAFNMDKATFI
+258 SAFNMDKADFI
-269 GKLHLIDDFASFDN
+269 GKLHLIDDFSSFDN

-300 ADELALM
+300 TEELALM

-312 VLVDEEW
+312 VLLDEEW
-319 FQVYDNLFEFDETPV
+319 FQVYDNLFEFDETRV

-348 TVSYSPFAN
+348 TISYSPFAN
-357 AIVFVDKGATIA
+357 AIVFVDNSAEIEK
-369 NPTTITVEI
+369 PTQITAEI
-378 TGKDISEVGTIFTLN
+378 TGKYTSEVGTIFTLD
-393 VKDNTATLA
+393 VKGGKASLA
-402 PNSLNFV
+402 PNSVNFV
-409 QTEALTTEG
+409 QTEALTKEG

-423 YGAVVI
+423 YGAIVI
-429 PSTKSASEIRLV
+429 PSTKSTTPITLV
-441 ADLDGTTYTGAT
+441 ADLDGTTYTGES
-453 TITADSAVGATV
+453 ITSDSGV
-465 ELNTGDTGE
+465 GDTVV
-474 TGDTGDT
+474 
-481 GDTGNTRKLNKR
+481 LNKG

>member
-6 AKTKL
+6 AKSKL

-28 AYQKDVPNIE
+28 AYQKDVPVIA
-38 KEQDIPKVGE
+38 KEEDIPKVGE
-48 ILFGNPT
+48 ILFGNPM

-61 NALINRIALVR
+61 NTLVNRIALVR
-72 MQSATFNNP
+72 MRSATFNNP
-81 YRHLKKGY
+81 YKHLKKGY
-89 LEFGET
+89 LEFGES

-116 REFKRTLPNVQSAF
+116 REFKRTLPNVQSVF
-130 HVTNWKVMYP
+130 HLTNWRVMYP
-140 ITIEKQTLRRAFT
+140 ITIEKQALRRAFT

-164 IINQVYQSAEYDE
+164 IIDQVYQSAEYDE

-197 PIDTTDMDS
+197 SIDTTDMNS

-224 RFNETHVQNNTP
+224 RFNESHVQNNTP
-236 IYKQCIFMDA
+236 IDRQCIFMDA
-246 DFNAKFDVKVLA
+246 DFNAKFDVEVLA
-258 SAFNMDKATFI
+258 NAFNMNKADFI
-269 GKLHLIDDFASFDN
+269 GKLHLIDDFSSFDN

-300 ADELALM
+300 AEELTLM
-307 KNVKG
+307 QKVKG
-312 VLVDEEW
+312 VLLDEEW
-319 FQVYDNLFEFDETPV
+319 FQVYDNLFEFDETRV

-340 NYWLHVWK
+340 NYWLHCWK
-348 TVSYSPFAN
+348 TISYSPFAN
-357 AIVFVDKGATIA
+357 AIVFVDSGAVISLPETI
-369 NPTTITVEI
+369 NVEI

-393 VKDNTATLA
+393 VQDDTAKLA
-402 PNSLNFV
+402 PNSVNFV
-409 QTEALTTEG
+409 QTEALTKAG

-423 YGAVVI
+423 YGAIVI
-429 PSTKSASEIRLV
+429 PSTQAATTITLT
-441 ADLDGTTYTGAT
+441 ADLDGTTYTGEP
-453 TITADSAVGATV
+453 TITAANVV
-465 ELNTGDTGE
+465 GDTVA
-474 TGDTGDT
+474 
-481 GDTGNTRKLNKR
+481 LNKG

>member
-28 AYQKDVPNIE
+28 AYQKDIPKIE

-48 ILFGNPT
+48 ILYGNPA

-72 MQSATFNNP
+72 IQSATFNNP
-81 YRHLKKGY
+81 YKHLKKGY

-101 GIIKAVKYDA
+101 GIIRAVKYDP

-116 REFKRTLPNVQSAF
+116 REFKRTLPNVQSVF
-130 HVTNWKVMYP
+130 HMTNWKVMYP
-140 ITIEKQTLRRAFT
+140 ITIEKQALKRAFT

-197 PIDTTDMDS
+197 TIDTTNMNS

-236 IYKQCIFMDA
+236 IDKQCIFMDA
-246 DFNAKFDVKVLA
+246 DFNAKFDVEVLA
-258 SAFNMDKATFI
+258 SAFNMNKADFI
-269 GKLHLIDDFASFDN
+269 GKLHLIDDFSSFDN
-283 ERFEAIREESTG
+283 ERFEAIRKESTG

-300 ADELALM
+300 TDELALM

-312 VLVDEEW
+312 VLLDEDW
-319 FQVYDNLFEFDETPV
+319 FQVYDNLFEFDETQV

-348 TVSYSPFAN
+348 TISYSPFAN
-357 AIVFVDKGATIA
+357 AIVFVDKDAAIA
-369 NPTTITVEI
+369 MPESINVEI

-393 VKDNTATLA
+393 VQDDTAALS
-402 PNSLNFV
+402 PNSVNFV
-409 QTEALTTEG
+409 QTETLTTDG

-423 YGAVVI
+423 YGAIVI
-429 PSTKSASEIRLV
+429 PSTKSETSITLK
-441 ADLDGTTYTGAT
+441 ADLDGTTYTGASV
-453 TITADSAVGATV
+453 ITAANVV
-465 ELNTGDTGE
+465 GDTII
-474 TGDTGDT
+474 
-481 GDTGNTRKLNKR
+481 LNKG

>member
-28 AYQKDVPNIE
+28 AYQKDIPKIE
-38 KEQDIPKVGE
+38 NEQDIPKVGE
-48 ILFGNPT
+48 ILYGNPA

-81 YRHLKKGY
+81 YKHLKKGY

-101 GIIKAVKYDA
+101 GIIRAVKYDP

-116 REFKRTLPNVQSAF
+116 REFKRTLPNVQSVF
-130 HVTNWKVMYP
+130 HMTNWKVMYP
-140 ITIEKQTLRRAFT
+140 ITIEKQALKRAFT

-164 IINQVYQSAEYDE
+164 IIDQVYQSAEYDE

-197 PIDTTDMDS
+197 PIDTTDMNS

-224 RFNETHVQNNTP
+224 RFNENHVQNNTP
-236 IYKQCIFMDA
+236 IDKQCIFMDA
-246 DFNAKFDVKVLA
+246 DFNAKFDVEVLA
-258 SAFNMDKATFI
+258 SAFNMNKADFI
-269 GKLHLIDDFASFDN
+269 GKLHLIDDFSSFDN
-283 ERFEAIREESTG
+283 ERFEAIRKESTG

-300 ADELALM
+300 AEELALM
-307 KNVKG
+307 AHVKG
-312 VLVDEEW
+312 VLLDEDW
-319 FQVYDNLFEFDETPV
+319 FQVYDNLFEFDETRV

-348 TVSYSPFAN
+348 TISYSPFAN
-357 AIVFVDKGATIA
+357 AIVFVDRGATIDK
-369 NPTTITVEI
+369 PETINVKI
-378 TGKDISEVGTIFTLN
+378 TGKDVSEVGTIFTLN
-393 VKDNTATLA
+393 VEDDTAKLA

-409 QTEALTTEG
+409 QTAALTTAG

-429 PSTKSASEIRLV
+429 PSTKSDTSITLV
-441 ADLDGTTYTGAT
+441 ADLDGITYTGVEA
-453 TITADSAVGATV
+453 ITAASNV
-465 ELNTGDTGE
+465 GE
-474 TGDTGDT
+474 TVT
-481 GDTGNTRKLNKR
+481 LNKG

>member
-6 AKTKL
+6 AKSKL

-28 AYQKDVPNIE
+28 AYQKDVPVIT
-38 KEQDIPKVGE
+38 KEEDIPKVGE

-61 NALINRIALVR
+61 NALVNRIALVR

-81 YRHLKKGY
+81 YKHLKKGY
-89 LEFGET
+89 LEFGES

-116 REFKRTLPNVQSAF
+116 REFKRTLPNVQSVF
-130 HVTNWKVMYP
+130 HLTNWRVMYP
-140 ITIEKQTLRRAFT
+140 ITIEKQALRRAFT

-164 IINQVYQSAEYDE
+164 IIDQVYQSAEYDE

-197 PIDTTDMDS
+197 PIDTTDMNS

-224 RFNETHVQNNTP
+224 RFNESHVQNNTP
-236 IYKQCIFMDA
+236 IDRQCIFMDA
-246 DFNAKFDVKVLA
+246 DFNAKFDVEVLA
-258 SAFNMDKATFI
+258 SAFNMNKADFI
-269 GKLHLIDDFASFDN
+269 GKLHLIDDFSSFDN

-300 ADELALM
+300 AGELALM
-307 KNVKG
+307 QSVKG
-312 VLVDEEW
+312 VLLDEEW
-319 FQVYDNLFEFDETPV
+319 FQVYDNLFEFDETRV

-340 NYWLHVWK
+340 NYWLHCWK
-348 TVSYSPFAN
+348 TISYSPFAN
-357 AIVFVDKGATIA
+357 AIVFVDSGAISL
-369 NPTTITVEI
+369 PETITVEI
-378 TGKDISEVGTIFTLN
+378 TGKDNSEVGTIFTLN
-393 VKDNTATLA
+393 VKEDTATLA
-402 PNSLNFV
+402 PNSVNFV
-409 QTEALTTEG
+409 QTKALATEG

-423 YGAVVI
+423 YGAIVI
-429 PSTKSASEIRLV
+429 PSTKSETEIELV

-453 TITADSAVGATV
+453 PITGASAVGETV
-465 ELNTGDTGE
+465 
-474 TGDTGDT
+474 
-481 GDTGNTRKLNKR
+481 KLNKG

>member
-11 DARSIDI
+11 DGRSIDI

-28 AYQKDVPNIE
+28 AYQKDIPKIE

-48 ILFGNPT
+48 ILYGNPT
-55 HSNEFI
+55 HCNEFI

-81 YRHLKKGY
+81 YKHLKKGY

-101 GIIKAVKYDA
+101 GIITAVNYDP

-116 REFKRTLPNVQSAF
+116 RELKRTLTNVQSVF
-130 HVTNWKVMYP
+130 HVTNWRVMYP
-140 ITIEKQTLRRAFT
+140 ITIEKQALKRAFT

-164 IINQVYQSAEYDE
+164 IIGQVYQSAEYDE

-188 ISHGKVYPQ
+188 ISHGKLYPQ
-197 PIDTTDMDS
+197 PIDTTDMNS

-224 RFNETHVQNNTP
+224 RFNESHVQNNTP
-236 IYKQCIFMDA
+236 IDKQCIFMDA
-246 DFNAKFDVKVLA
+246 DFNARFDVEVLA
-258 SAFNMDKATFI
+258 SAFNMTKADFI
-269 GKLHLIDDFASFDN
+269 GKLHLIDDFSSFDN
-283 ERFEAIREESTG
+283 KRFEAIREESTG

-300 ADELALM
+300 TAELALM

-312 VLVDEEW
+312 VLLDEEW
-319 FQVYDNLFEFDETPV
+319 FQVYDNLFEFDETRV

-348 TVSYSPFAN
+348 TISYSPFAN
-357 AIVFVDKGATIA
+357 AIVFVDSNASTDT
-369 NPTTITVEI
+369 PTSITAEI

-393 VKDNTATLA
+393 VDDTATLA
-402 PNSLNFV
+402 PNSVNFV
-409 QTEALTTEG
+409 QTKALTTEG

-423 YGAVVI
+423 YGAIVI
-429 PSTKSASEIRLV
+429 PTTKSTSEITLV
-441 ADLDGTTYTGAT
+441 ADLNGTTYTGDKP
-453 TITADSAVGATV
+453 ITANSAVGV
-465 ELNTGDTGE
+465 
-474 TGDTGDT
+474 
-481 GDTGNTRKLNKR
+481 KVVLNKDGE